1 MNTKTFSTLSES
13 EKIDLLQHLQER
25 VDELEHATTRPDL
38 SMDVVLREVLQRLP
52 ILIFIADTELQITA
66 IQGQP
71 ISHLITP
78 DAIETARGQS
88 VHRVFAN
95 VPAVGYD
102 AAQALI
108 GQTINQT
115 IKYDE
120 AAFRAYYQP
129 LRKDNMIVGVLAV
142 LSDIHELADTEAALH
157 DSQTRL
163 KAIFEQ
169 TQQFMCL
176 LHTNGHILEVNYAAL
191 KYAGLHHQ
199 EVIGKPLWEMA
210 WWRLDDNAMTLEQ
223 AFQQSLGGDIV
234 QYETRMCGQGEIIAD
249 IDLTLKPI
257 VNHKNQTTMILVEGH
272 NITQRKLAEEQMRL
286 ALEKEKELSDLKSRF
301 ITFTSHEFRTPLAII
316 ASSAYLLKRQG
327 FDISEE
333 MRDRHFNKIQN
344 NVDQIAEM
352 LDDILLL
359 GHLRA
364 KQMGVYAEEYPI
376 SHMTEL
382 LLKDFEK
389 RYGNTHTFTLQ
400 SNPPDIRINA
410 DQTLLEQAL
419 NQLLKNAVN
428 YSAVRGQVEV
438 CLTLTDDV
446 FTMQVRDNGIG
457 ILPEDINKIF
467 DSFVRG
473 SNVDNFS
480 GTGLGLAIVKD
491 VVELHYGTVAV
502 ESQPG
507 KTIFTVTIPRHQP
520 N

>member
-1 MNTKTFSTLSES
+1 MNTKTFSSLSEA
-13 EKIDLLQHLQER
+13 EKIDLLQQLQER
-25 VDELEHATTRPDL
+25 VDELEHA
-38 SMDVVLREVLQRLP
+38 
-52 ILIFIADTELQITA
+52 DTE
-66 IQGQP
+66 
-71 ISHLITP
+71 
-78 DAIETARGQS
+78 
-88 VHRVFAN
+88 
-95 VPAVGYD
+95 
-102 AAQALI
+102 
-108 GQTINQT
+108 
-115 IKYDE
+115 E
-120 AAFRAYYQP
+120 APY
-129 LRKDNMIVGVLAV
+129 
-142 LSDIHELADTEAALH
+142 

-163 KAIFEQ
+163 KAVFEQ

-176 LHTNGHILEVNYAAL
+176 LHTNGHILEVNHAAL
-191 KYAGLHHQ
+191 KYAGLQ
-199 EVIGKPLWEMA
+199 QQDAIGKPLWEMA
-210 WWRLDDNAMTLEQ
+210 WWQLDDNAAMLKA
-223 AFQQSLGGDIV
+223 AFQQSLKGEVV
-234 QYETRMCGQGEIIAD
+234 QYETRMCGQNEMIAD
-249 IDLTLKPI
+249 IDLMLKPI

-286 ALEKEKELSDLKSRF
+286 ALEKEQELSALKSRF

-344 NVDQIAEM
+344 NVDHIAEM

-364 KQMGVYAEEYPI
+364 KQLGVYAQEYPI
-376 SHMTEL
+376 SHMAEL

-389 RYGNTHTFTLQ
+389 RYGNTHSFTLK

-419 NQLLKNAVN
+419 NQLVKNAVN
-428 YSAVRGQVEV
+428 YSAVRGQVDV
-438 CLTLTDDV
+438 CLTLADDT
-446 FTMQVRDNGIG
+446 FTMLVRDNGIG
-457 ILPEDINKIF
+457 ILPEDISKIF
-467 DSFVRG
+467 ESFVRG

-491 VVELHYGTVAV
+491 VVELHHGTITV

-507 KTIFTVTIPRHQP
+507 NTTFTVTIPQHQP